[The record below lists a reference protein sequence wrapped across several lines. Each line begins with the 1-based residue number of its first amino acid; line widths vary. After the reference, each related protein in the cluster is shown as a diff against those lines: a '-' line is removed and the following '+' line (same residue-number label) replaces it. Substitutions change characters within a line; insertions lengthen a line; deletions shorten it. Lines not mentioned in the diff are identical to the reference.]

1 MKVLVCGGRMWG
13 RARWNSPI
21 SAKRLAVIQRDR
33 SYGLLDILL
42 KSPGIS
48 VLIHGD
54 GKGADEIAARWAT
67 SREVKVEVYPADWL
81 THGKAAGPIRN
92 SEMLRRSCPDVVVVF
107 PGGVGTAD
115 MMGKALDMDGVTVL
129 DAGQIIDTEERRIED
144 TDCPE

>member
-1 MKVLVCGGRMWG
+1 MWG
-13 RARWNSPI
+13 RSRWNSTI
-21 SAKRLAVIQRDR
+21 EAKRLAVIQRDR

-42 KSPGIS
+42 DNPGIS

-54 GKGADEIAARWAT
+54 GKGADEIAAKWAT
-67 SREVKVEVYPADWL
+67 SRQVKAEVYPADWL

-129 DAGQIIDTEERRIED
+129 DAERIILDSERSIEEQIG
-144 TDCPE
+144 